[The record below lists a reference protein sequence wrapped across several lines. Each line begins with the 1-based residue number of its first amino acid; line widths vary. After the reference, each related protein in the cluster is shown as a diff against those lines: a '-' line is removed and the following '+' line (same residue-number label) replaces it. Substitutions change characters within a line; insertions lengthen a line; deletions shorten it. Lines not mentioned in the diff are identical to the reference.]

1 MNAHVLLLIALGLP
15 LAAHGAD
22 WVRVEVND
30 QNQHFYDRSK
40 VQVDQDVVTYWRRVV
55 FRSPQAVRGGA
66 ARMAMYRESID
77 CAKHTY
83 RALGYLLYGQ
93 DGAVLDN
100 VYTPDAAGEAIV
112 PETVGDRFE
121 ALMCVFAEQARLSQ
135 AKVRAELPA
144 DASAADIRAQIERL
158 EAELE
163 SLRTRLQKL
172 APGDAAAPL
181 AGQDK
186 R

>member
-1 MNAHVLLLIALGLP
+1 VPLLIALGLP
-15 LAAHGAD
+15 LGAQAAD
-22 WVRVEVND
+22 WVRVDVND
-30 QNQHFYDRSK
+30 QHQHFYDRSK

-55 FRSPQAVRGGA
+55 FRTPQTVRGGA

-77 CAKHTY
+77 CTKHTY

-93 DGAVLDN
+93 DGAVLEN

-121 ALMCVFAEQARLSQ
+121 ALMCVFADQARVSQ
-135 AKVRAELPA
+135 AKARAELPA
-144 DASAADIRAQIERL
+144 DASAADIRAQIEHL
-158 EAELE
+158 ETELDV
-163 SLRTRLQKL
+163 LRARLQKL
-172 APGDAAAPL
+172 APGEGPAPV